1 MQKYGIELPRAS
13 WRLIITPPERGSWN
27 MAVDEAILDAAGREQ
42 VPPTLRLYA
51 WSPPCLSIG
60 FSQPAADVDLKALNS
75 LGWDIVRR
83 PTGGRSILHTDELT
97 YSVCGPDSEPRLAGS
112 VLESYRRL
120 SAALLDALHRL
131 KIPAETQP
139 ELDKLEREQYV
150 SKIAGADGAVCFE
163 LPSSYEITALGK
175 KLVGSAQS
183 RKREGVLQHGSLPLR
198 GDLTRI
204 LQVLVFPE
212 AARNGPGSEPP
223 RERAAR
229 RLLDRATTAEGCLGQ
244 PVAWETAAHAF
255 QAAFSHVLNL
265 ELQPADLTAGEIQR
279 AQELVK
285 IKYEHPAWTRKV

>member
-1 MQKYGIELPRAS
+1 MQKSGIALPRAT
-13 WRLIITPPERGSWN
+13 WRLIITPPGGGPWN
-27 MAVDEAILDAAGREQ
+27 MAVDEAILEAAGREV

-60 FSQPAADVDLKALNS
+60 FSQPAADVDLKSLDS

-97 YSVCGPDSEPRLAGS
+97 YSVCGPEAEPRLAGS

-120 SAALLDALHRL
+120 STALLDALHRL

-212 AARNGPGSEPP
+212 PVGNGPESELP
-223 RERAAR
+223 RDRAAR

-255 QAAFSHVLNL
+255 QTAFSHVLNL
-265 ELQPADLTAGEIQR
+265 ELEPADLTPGEIQR
-279 AQELVK
+279 AQELIK
-285 IKYEHPAWTRKV
+285 LKYEHPAWTRKV